1 MAIISLICTFAA
13 LAGDSAEDIVA
24 RLQKKYDAIR
34 DASVTFDQSTVFG
47 VSNAEQSVTGKLF
60 MKKGNKYRIE
70 TESQTTVTD
79 GKSVW
84 SYAKV
89 NKQVLID
96 KYKED
101 PKSFSPDK
109 ILVNVPD
116 NYTSI
121 VLGKEKVGG
130 TESTIVKLSP
140 KTGKPNVKW
149 MKFWVDT
156 DNWLMR
162 KVQILDISDNLTS
175 YSISDTRLNPGIAD
189 SVFRF
194 EVPPGVE
201 VIDLR

>member
-1 MAIISLICTFAA
+1 MKIFPLRIPSLVLISLICASAA
-13 LAGDSAEDIVA
+13 YAGEGAEDIVA

-47 VSNAEQSVTGKLF
+47 VTNAEQSVTGKLF

-84 SYAKV
+84 SYAKA

-130 TESTIVKLSP
+130 
-140 KTGKPNVKW
+140 
-149 MKFWVDT
+149 D
-156 DNWLMR
+156 R
-162 KVQILDISDNLTS
+162 K
-175 YSISDTRLNPGIAD
+175 
-189 SVFRF
+189 SV
-194 EVPPGVE
+194 V
-201 VIDLR
+201 